1 MIKENKLYKISLY
14 PYRSLNKT
22 GFFILMLVLG
32 IISFVAGVVFMMM
45 GAWPVFGF
53 FGLDVLLVY
62 IFFKINFKSG
72 KQKEILILTK
82 NKLIIKF
89 YSSNKILKTSHL
101 DANWLNI
108 NLTKSKNE
116 MSKLKISSKNKS
128 IIVGSFL
135 RHKEK
140 LDVIKS
146 LKTALKKN
154 HFNYARV
161 NVTN

>member
-1 MIKENKLYKISLY
+1 
-14 PYRSLNKT
+14 
-22 GFFILMLVLG
+22 
-32 IISFVAGVVFMMM
+32 
-45 GAWPVFGF
+45 
-53 FGLDVLLVY
+53 
-62 IFFKINFKSG
+62 
-72 KQKEILILTK
+72 
-82 NKLIIKF
+82 
-89 YSSNKILKTSHL
+89 
-101 DANWLNI
+101 
-108 NLTKSKNE
+108 